1 MLYSVFS
8 DEPLQP
14 PEPNF
19 VADES
24 EILSINK
31 VNVGSFSTVGGRDKF
46 IEHIGLPREVTK
58 MTPEQS
64 ELSSLVGKMESSGVF
79 AELQDSALGLRERRY

>member
-1 MLYSVFS
+1 
-8 DEPLQP
+8 
-14 PEPNF
+14 
-19 VADES
+19 
-24 EILSINK
+24 
-31 VNVGSFSTVGGRDKF
+31 
-46 IEHIGLPREVTK
+46 

>member
-1 MLYSVFS
+1 MLYSVLS

-31 VNVGSFSTVGGRDKF
+31 INVGSFSTVGGRDKF